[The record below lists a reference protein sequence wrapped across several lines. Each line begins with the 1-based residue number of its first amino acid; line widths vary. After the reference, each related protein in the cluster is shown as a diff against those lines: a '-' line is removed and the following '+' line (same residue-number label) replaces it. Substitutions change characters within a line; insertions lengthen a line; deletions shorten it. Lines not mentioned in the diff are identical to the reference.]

1 MPDPENK
8 GADSNAGGSST
19 QQVTPEAITKLSQQ
33 VEQLNKGIASERSA
47 RKAAEENVSRLSKD
61 LQEFKGKVEF
71 TSEEEK
77 VELSKED
84 AKKLEAWARQKG
96 FVTAEEQQAERQRL
110 QTASLATVQS
120 EAVTEFLSVYPELN
134 DDGKWPAVQAAFNEF
149 KTPMTKAATLKILN
163 KIAQDM
169 GVKGTHSKSSDTDD
183 LARAKARM
191 INNGRLSLGGGQQA
205 SGSDGAQTVE
215 DLQRKYPNL
224 SRDQIESRLSE
235 IGTLYDSKKKNGNKK

>member
-1 MPDPENK
+1 MPNEQSN
-8 GADSNAGGSST
+8 GSDSNADGSSN
-19 QQVTPEAITKLSQQ
+19 QQVTPEVITKLESQIS
-33 VEQLNKGIASERSA
+33 QLNQGIASERTA
-47 RKAAEENVSRLSKD
+47 RKEAESKFDQVSKD
-61 LQEFKGKVEF
+61 FNEFKGKIEF
-71 TSEEEK
+71 DSEEEK
-77 VELSKED
+77 IELSKED
-84 AKKLEAWARQKG
+84 TKKLEAWARQKG